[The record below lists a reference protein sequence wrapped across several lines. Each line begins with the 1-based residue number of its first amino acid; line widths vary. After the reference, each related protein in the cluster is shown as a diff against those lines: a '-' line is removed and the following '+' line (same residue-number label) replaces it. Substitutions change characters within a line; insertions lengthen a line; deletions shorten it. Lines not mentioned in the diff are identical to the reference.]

1 MSVSTISSTAA
12 SASTDTTTAASLS
25 GMSGMDFMQILVKQ
39 LQYQDP
45 FEPMGNDQ
53 MISQMANIREL
64 EMNTRL
70 TERLEQLTSQQRFGS
85 AAALIGKYAV
95 GEISTEDGTAIGIEG
110 IITGLRFTSAGD
122 VILEL
127 DTGDMLPL
135 ASVERVADVND
146 TTATQ

>member
-1 MSVSTISSTAA
+1 MSISAISSTT
-12 SASTDTTTAASLS
+12 ASTDATATASDLS
-25 GMSGMDFMQILVKQ
+25 GLSGTDFMEILVKQ

-45 FEPMGNDQ
+45 FEPMGNEQ
-53 MISQMANIREL
+53 MISQMANIGEL

-70 TERLEQLTSQQRFGS
+70 TERLEQLTGQQRFGS

-95 GEISTEDGTAIGIEG
+95 GEISTEDGTAIGVEG

-127 DTGDMLPL
+127 DSGDLLPL
-135 ASVERVADVND
+135 ASVERVADVSD
-146 TTATQ
+146 TTATS

>member
-1 MSVSTISSTAA
+1 MSISAISSTT
-12 SASTDTTTAASLS
+12 ASTDATATASDLS
-25 GMSGMDFMQILVKQ
+25 GLSGTDFMEILVKQ

-45 FEPMGNDQ
+45 FEPMGNEQ

-70 TERLEQLTSQQRFGS
+70 TERLEQLTGQQRFGS

-95 GEISTEDGTAIGIEG
+95 GEISTEDGTAIGVEG

-135 ASVERVADVND
+135 ASVERVADVTD

>member
-1 MSVSTISSTAA
+1 MSISAISSTT
-12 SASTDTTTAASLS
+12 ASTDATATASDLS
-25 GMSGMDFMQILVKQ
+25 GLSGTDFMEILVKQ

-45 FEPMGNDQ
+45 FEPMGNEQ

-70 TERLEQLTSQQRFGS
+70 TERLEQLTGQQRFGS

-95 GEISTEDGTAIGIEG
+95 GEISTEDGTAIGVEG

-127 DTGDMLPL
+127 DSGDLLPL
-135 ASVERVADVND
+135 ASVERVADVSD
-146 TTATQ
+146 TTATS